1 MSHIATNIRNL
12 IGNTP
17 LLRLEHLTND
27 LDVELLAKIEWLNPS
42 GSDKDRVVQA
52 MLDAAE
58 ADGRLTPDTV
68 IIEPTSGNIAF
79 SLAMLAVPRGY
90 RVILV
95 TPDGIPSWRV
105 HLLRA
110 MGAEVVQSPAAY
122 GMVGARSRA
131 ELLAGTFESV
141 FRPSQFANPAN
152 PIAHYKTADEIWE
165 SCEGRVEVVVASVA
179 TGGTI
184 TGIGRRLK
192 ELSKGKVR
200 IVAVESSASPILS
213 GGSASYHQ
221 IFGMGPP
228 FIPDNYDPTVIDEV
242 IGISDNECHDMLLA
256 LYRLEGLMSGPA
268 GGATIAAALKLASR
282 AKSAGQRIVA
292 IVPDRMDRYSGLRF
306 WENFKVLVP
315 EIIRE

>member
-1 MSHIATNIRNL
+1 MSYITQNLENL

-17 LLRLEHLTND
+17 LLRLERLVTD
-27 LDVELLAKIEWLNPS
+27 LNVELLAKVEWFNPS

-52 MLDAAE
+52 MLEAAE
-58 ADGRLTPDTV
+58 ADGRLTPETV

-95 TPDGIPSWRV
+95 APDGIPSWRV

-122 GMVGARSRA
+122 GMAGARSRA
-131 ELLAGTFESV
+131 ESLARTFPSV
-141 FRPSQFANPAN
+141 FQPSQFANPAN
-152 PIAHYKTADEIWE
+152 PAAHQKTADEIWQ
-165 SCEGRVEVVVASVA
+165 SCEGKVGAVVASVA

-184 TGIGRRLK
+184 AGMGRRLK
-192 ELSKGKVR
+192 ALSKGKVH
-200 IVAVESSASPILS
+200 IVAVEPSASPMLS

-228 FIPDNYDPTVIDEV
+228 FVPDNYDPTVVDEV
-242 IGISDNECHDMLLA
+242 ISISDNQCHDMLLA

-268 GGATIAAALKLASR
+268 GGAAIAAALQLASR
-282 AKSAGQRIVA
+282 AQWAGERIVA

-306 WENFKVLVP
+306 WQNFKVLMP
-315 EIIRE
+315 EIVKE